1 MAKVTPAKIDL
12 YEQEIKAGAAASEA
26 TMQRIASSVNFWNA
40 FYEGQRGW
48 FLNGKYGILGVPQT
62 GVDGAYPCVTDM
74 ELYGFCM
81 YNLVAGSNGSTELD
95 VIVRPSTG
103 SPFSLF
109 TVKPKIPYNS
119 GNNARMIINVSTN
132 TVVAQS
138 SFVTL
143 PTFAVTTLSAGTL
156 LTLDLTQ
163 AQTGGESC
171 GLLLALR
178 PYST

>member
-1 MAKVTPAKIDL
+1 MGKVTPAKIDL
-12 YEQEIKAGAAASEA
+12 YEQEIKSGAAASEA

-40 FYEGQRGW
+40 FYEGQRAW
-48 FLNGKYGILGVPQT
+48 FLNGRYSAFGTPQT
-62 GVDGAYPCVTDM
+62 YVDGAYPCVTDM

-81 YNLVAGSNGSTELD
+81 YNLVAGSSGFTELN
-95 VIVRPSTG
+95 VIVHPPSG
-103 SPFSLF
+103 PSFSLF
-109 TVKPKIPYNS
+109 TVTPKIPHNS
-119 GNNARMIINVSTN
+119 GNVARMIINVSTN

-138 SFVTL
+138 LYVTL
-143 PTFAVTTLSAGTL
+143 PVFAVTTFTAGTL

-171 GLLLALR
+171 GLILALR

>member
-1 MAKVTPAKIDL
+1 MAKVPPAKIDL

-40 FYEGQRGW
+40 FYEGQRAW
-48 FLNGKYGILGVPQT
+48 FLNGRYSAFGTPQYN
-62 GVDGAYPCVTDM
+62 VDGAYPCVTDM

-81 YNLVAGSNGSTELD
+81 YNLVAGSSGFTELN
-95 VIVRPSTG
+95 VIVHPPSG

-109 TVKPKIPYNS
+109 TVTPKIPHTS

-132 TVVAQS
+132 TTVAQS
-138 SFVTL
+138 TFVTL
-143 PTFAVTTLSAGTL
+143 PTFAVTTFAAGTL
-156 LTLDLTQ
+156 LTLDMPHAQ
-163 AQTGGESC
+163 AGGESC
-171 GLLLALR
+171 GLVLALR